1 MKVMMMG
8 SATVARLL
16 LNHGADPSV
25 TDRSTGATPLH
36 DAARAGFLDTVQ
48 LLVLFRADP
57 ETRDGRNR
65 RPVDLARDNGHMD
78 VVRFLESQ

>member
-1 MKVMMMG
+1 MMMG
-8 SATVARLL
+8 SASVAQLL
-16 LNHGADPSV
+16 LNHGADPTV

-57 ETRDGRNR
+57 ETRDSKNR
-65 RPVDLARDNGHMD
+65 RPVDLARDNGHTE